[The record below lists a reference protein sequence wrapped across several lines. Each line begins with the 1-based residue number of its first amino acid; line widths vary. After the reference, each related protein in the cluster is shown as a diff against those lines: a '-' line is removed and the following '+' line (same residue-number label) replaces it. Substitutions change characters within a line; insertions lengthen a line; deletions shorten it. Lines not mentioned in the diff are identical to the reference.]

1 MTGKT
6 IKCNNCNA
14 SLDIPEKTN
23 KVLCSYCGSQNF
35 IGDVLDTSSGK
46 LICLNCNTKNKVKNI
61 YCDKCGLM
69 IQYYCQFCSKLH
81 PFNKQICPQKG
92 VKFDINT
99 TRDKEGLSALDS
111 AIGTGSVDVVKA
123 LVSQGADVNARDKD
137 GKTSLHRIALKGQ
150 ADMVKLLIS
159 LGANVNAKDN
169 NGKTYLHLASERKG
183 QNPDIVKLLISLGA
197 NVNTKDNNG
206 RTPLHLA
213 AAAEHVDMV
222 KLLISLGADVNSKD
236 NDDRTPLHLVA
247 KLNKVYMAKL
257 LISLG
262 ADVNATGNDG
272 RTPLNLAT
280 EDDHIYMVE
289 ALISS
294 GASANDKK
302 NLSNNENSDNCKKD
316 YSTDKKEKKSDKNGE
331 EKLKILISCLFLIF
345 LLCGSCW
352 IFWLSDSSCASKKIT
367 FFRPTPSTANEW
379 VDKVHRMGKIIMDNY
394 PTEEALSC
402 CDKAIKLDPKYI
414 DAYSTKAAILECKGR
429 YKEAIDFCN
438 KGLSLCEKP
447 RDDISIGYFNS
458 IKDSCIRKLNRKNK

>member
-150 ADMVKLLIS
+150 A
-159 LGANVNAKDN
+159 
-169 NGKTYLHLASERKG
+169 
-183 QNPDIVKLLISLGA
+183 
-197 NVNTKDNNG
+197 
-206 RTPLHLA
+206 
-213 AAAEHVDMV
+213 DMV